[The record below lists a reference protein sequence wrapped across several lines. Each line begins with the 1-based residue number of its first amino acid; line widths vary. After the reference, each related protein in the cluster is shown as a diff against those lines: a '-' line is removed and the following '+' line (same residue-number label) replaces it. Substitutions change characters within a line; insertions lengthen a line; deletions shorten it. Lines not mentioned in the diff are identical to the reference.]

1 MLDSQ
6 TQISASGGGLTM
18 AGTWYIGT
26 SGLGSGGSTPGTLN
40 GPLNGNA
47 NTASALSPGAN
58 INGVNFTGGQAIS
71 VPLNTTTTTTSG
83 TYYPTFV
90 SSNSSANQTAYVNGA
105 LYYNANTGQL
115 NVSSLVASGTISGN
129 NFASNASIGSST
141 SIGSSV
147 TITNNTSV
155 SGTHSGSSSGTNT
168 GDQNLS
174 GYAPL
179 ASPTFTGNVNV
190 PNVLSGGVIK
200 ITNSGTGVPNGFQL
214 VSATSSTAV
223 WEQYLDSS
231 NNFAIHYGLN
241 GSYSRKLLLDTN
253 GNMTIGGS
261 YYGDGSQ
268 LTGIPYPVTSVNGQT
283 GAVTVSSPTKVSQLT
298 NDSNFISS
306 SVVILGSFNFTVDT
320 PSMGFGQVA
329 SRYETGVTLPETYSA
344 GYSTKNL
351 FLAFQCTGG
360 GGTGDTYSG
369 GGPDFTKVWWGW
381 QLSGPGTALT
391 AQTFWSAS
399 PELMVSLYYDGNGQG
414 SNLYSNENF
423 TIYVCYLKE

>member
-18 AGTWYIGT
+18 AGNWYIGT
-26 SGLGSGGSTPGTLN
+26 SGLGSGGATPGTLN
-40 GPLNGNA
+40 GPLTGNA
-47 NTASALSPGAN
+47 DTATHLKTAIN
-58 INGVNFTGGQAIS
+58 INGVGFDGSQAIT
-71 VPLNTTTTTTSG
+71 VGLNTTSTATTG
-83 TYYPTFV
+83 TYYVPFV
-90 SSNSSANQTAYVNGA
+90 SSNSAGNQQAYTNG
-105 LYYNANTGQL
+105 NFSINP
-115 NVSSLVASGTISGN
+115 NSGTLSLGGAINATNLPSTSTIG
-129 NFASNASIGSST
+129 ASVSILANAS
-141 SIGSSV
+141 V
-147 TITNNTSV
+147 
-155 SGTHSGSSSGTNT
+155 SGTNT

-174 GYAPL
+174 GYLTTSTASATYAPL

-200 ITNSGTGVPNGFQL
+200 ITNSGLGVPNGFQL
-214 VSATSSTAV
+214 VSATSSTV
-223 WEQYLDSS
+223 LWEQYLDSS
-231 NNFAIHYGLN
+231 NSFSIRYGLN
-241 GSYSRKLLLDTN
+241 GTNSRKLVLDAN

-360 GGTGDTYSG
+360 GGTGDTYGG

-399 PELMVSLYYDGNGQG
+399 PELMVSLYYDGDGQG

>member
-1 MLDSQ
+1 
-6 TQISASGGGLTM
+6 
-18 AGTWYIGT
+18 
-26 SGLGSGGSTPGTLN
+26 
-40 GPLNGNA
+40 
-47 NTASALSPGAN
+47 
-58 INGVNFTGGQAIS
+58 
-71 VPLNTTTTTTSG
+71 VP
-83 TYYPTFV
+83 FV
-90 SSNSSANQTAYVNGA
+90 SSNSAGNQQAYTNG
-105 LYYNANTGQL
+105 NFSINP
-115 NVSSLVASGTISGN
+115 NSGTLSLGGAINATNLPSTSTIG
-129 NFASNASIGSST
+129 ASVSILANAS
-141 SIGSSV
+141 V
-147 TITNNTSV
+147 
-155 SGTHSGSSSGTNT
+155 SGTNT

-174 GYAPL
+174 GYLTTSTASATYAPL

-200 ITNSGTGVPNGFQL
+200 ITNSGLGVPNGFQL
-214 VSATSSTAV
+214 VSATSSTV
-223 WEQYLDSS
+223 LWEQYLDSS
-231 NNFAIHYGLN
+231 NSFSIRYGLN
-241 GSYSRKLLLDTN
+241 GTNSRKLVLDAN

-360 GGTGDTYSG
+360 GGTGDTYGG

-399 PELMVSLYYDGNGQG
+399 PELMVSLYYDGDGQG